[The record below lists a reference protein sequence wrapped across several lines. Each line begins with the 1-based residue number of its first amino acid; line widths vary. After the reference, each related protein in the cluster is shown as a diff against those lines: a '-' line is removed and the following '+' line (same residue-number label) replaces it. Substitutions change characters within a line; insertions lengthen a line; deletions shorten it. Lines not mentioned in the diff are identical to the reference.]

1 MLIFLKWH
9 CNIKLFVWNVY
20 ITILYF
26 HLLSVL
32 WRALFLI
39 SLITYPDDAVWSI
52 SGHEFLRLQKAI
64 GFLGWDI
71 CLNDPVRLG
80 PDDRTPLPP
89 LPWGVTIRGIPLTL
103 PVLAER
109 LDVAVDAATTAA
121 GASSPSGPDSLD
133 SENRFGLKFKFA
145 TLLVTIWWRD
155 EKKLI
160 LFVLVYNHFILK
172 KRNALLICIHYF
184 YLCFVEI

>member
-1 MLIFLKWH
+1 MKWH
-9 CNIKLFVWNVY
+9 YNIKSFVCNVY
-20 ITILYF
+20 IIISYF
-26 HLLSVL
+26 RLLLVLL
-32 WRALFLI
+32 WRALYLIFLT
-39 SLITYPDDAVWSI
+39 TYPDDAVWSI

-80 PDDRTPLPP
+80 PDDLTQLPP

-160 LFVLVYNHFILK
+160 LFDFVRITSFWKKEMHSWYIYIYNNNCCNLVK
-172 KRNALLICIHYF
+172 
-184 YLCFVEI
+184 